1 MSAPLSTQVAQGPLE
16 ALGLVA
22 SDSDGAAR
30 WRAQPWHVRLLDK
43 LSSYLALLLMAL
55 LALGSWWLVK
65 NSPLSDVPR
74 VETPPTH
81 EPDYTMRAFEVQ
93 RFTPQG
99 ALRARMEGDALRHFP
114 DTDTF
119 EIDNP
124 KIRAWSPEGDIT
136 DASAKRALSNAD
148 ASEVQL
154 FGDARVTRL
163 ATANDAGLSFRG
175 EFLHAFL
182 KTERV
187 RSNQPVTFTRGDAM
201 IRADSFEYDNI
212 DRIVTMKGHVRA
224 TFPPRQSVRKVLP

>member
-1 MSAPLSTQVAQGPLE
+1 MTTQTAERPLE
-16 ALGLVA
+16 ALGLQA
-22 SDSDGAAR
+22 LDDSAPR
-30 WRAQPWHVRLLDK
+30 WSGQPWHARLLDT
-43 LSSYLALLLMAL
+43 LSSYLSLLMMAL

-65 NSPLSDVPR
+65 STPLVDIPR
-74 VETPPTH
+74 VATPPSH
-81 EPDYTMRAFEVQ
+81 VPDYTMREFQVQ

-99 ALRARMEGDALRHFP
+99 ALRAQIEGDALRHFP

-119 EIDNP
+119 EVENP
-124 KIRAWSPEGDIT
+124 KVRAWAPEGGVT

-163 ATANDAGLSFRG
+163 PTATDVGLSFRG

-187 RSNQPVTFTRGDAM
+187 RSNQPATFTRGATV
-201 IRADSFEYDNI
+201 IRADSFSYDNI
-212 DRIVTMKGHVRA
+212 ERIVEMKGHVRA
-224 TFPPRQSVRKVLP
+224 TFPPRRTAARGDKS

>member
-1 MSAPLSTQVAQGPLE
+1 MSTQAAQGPLE
-16 ALGLVA
+16 ALGLQGDD
-22 SDSDGAAR
+22 DSAAR
-30 WRAQPWHVRLLDK
+30 WRAQPWHARLLDT
-43 LSSYLALLLMAL
+43 LSSYLSLLLMAM

-65 NSPLSDVPR
+65 NSPLADIPR

-81 EPDYTMRAFEVQ
+81 EPDYTMREFQIQ

-99 ALRARMEGDALRHFP
+99 TLRAQIEGDTLRHFP

-119 EIDNP
+119 EVDNP
-124 KIRAWSPEGDIT
+124 KIRAWALEGGIT

-163 ATANDAGLSFRG
+163 PTATDEGLSFRG

-182 KTERV
+182 KSERV
-187 RSNQPVTFTRGDAM
+187 RSNQPATFMRGDAV
-201 IRADSFEYDNI
+201 IRADAFDYDNI
-212 DRIVTMKGHVRA
+212 ERIIELKGHVRA
-224 TFPPRQSVRKVLP
+224 TFPPRSSVRKAGA